1 MQLSSLVLL
10 LLLTELAFLF
20 SRGILVLLVLGDEI
34 VHVGLGLSELHLI
47 HTLTSVPVQES
58 LAPEHGSELLRD
70 TLEHLLDGS
79 AVTNEGSRHLKT
91 LRRDIANGGLDIVGD
106 PLNEV
111 RRVLVL
117 DVKHLLIDLLGGHT
131 TTEKGGGG
139 EVTTVAGISGAHH
152 VLGIPH
158 LLGKLGDGE
167 GTVLLAATGGEGGET
182 NHEEVETGEG
192 DKVDGKLTEI
202 SVELT
207 GEAEAA
213 GDAGHDGGDKMVKVT
228 EGGGGE
234 LKGAE
239 ADIVESLVIEDHA
252 LIGVLNELMN
262 GEGGVVGLNDG
273 IRHLGGGD
281 DGEGEHH
288 AVRVL
293 LTDLGNKEGS
303 HTGTGTTTE
312 RVADLEALK
321 AIAGLSLLA
330 DNIKDRVNEL
340 STLSVVTL
348 SPVVTGTSLAEDKVV
363 RAENLTIGT
372 RADGIHGTGLKIH
385 EDGTGDIAASSGL
398 VEVDVDALK
407 LEVAVTKGGTGGV
420 DAVLIRDDL
429 PELGTDL
436 VTALATLNM
445 NYFTH
450 GYLFG

>member
-1 MQLSSLVLL
+1 
-10 LLLTELAFLF
+10 
-20 SRGILVLLVLGDEI
+20 
-34 VHVGLGLSELHLI
+34 
-47 HTLTSVPVQES
+47 
-58 LAPEHGSELLRD
+58 
-70 TLEHLLDGS
+70 
-79 AVTNEGSRHLKT
+79 
-91 LRRDIANGGLDIVGD
+91 
-106 PLNEV
+106 
-111 RRVLVL
+111 
-117 DVKHLLIDLLGGHT
+117 
-131 TTEKGGGG
+131 
-139 EVTTVAGISGAHH
+139 
-152 VLGIPH
+152 
-158 LLGKLGDGE
+158 
-167 GTVLLAATGGEGGET
+167 
-182 NHEEVETGEG
+182 
-192 DKVDGKLTEI
+192 
-202 SVELT
+202 
-207 GEAEAA
+207 
-213 GDAGHDGGDKMVKVT
+213 MVKVT